1 MKKISLKLKLQAG
14 QSLVELVLVM
24 ALSAVILPALLTGF
38 VSSRQGKVQQSQ
50 GTQAV
55 YLLDQ
60 TIDSLRSIRERDWA
74 SFAVDGTYH
83 TATLSGSWVLVS
95 GSATVNGFTQQ
106 IVISDIN
113 RDLNGTI
120 ATSGGT
126 LDPSSKKVN
135 ISITWNQPYISTV
148 GASLYMTRYLSN
160 NAFTQTTAAQF
171 NSGILNSSQVTNTAG
186 GEVILI
192 NNNKAKWCS
201 PALSTA
207 TIDLPDGPP
216 VAVSA
221 VANTTTTSIPNN
233 VFVAIAPFAT
243 TSGKLAYVA
252 VTANTDPPVPT
263 LKGTFTLDPSKYS
276 SSGLIPTGINLTNS
290 FRTNDVKY
298 YTSPGGKLYALLA
311 TDLPDHE
318 VVAVQINNGTGD
330 SFQDP
335 VNKIYKYW
343 TFFNTTMYPVTQPIL
358 VNGNL
363 ETGNISPY
371 STTVNSGTGVINST
385 TVHTGTYSA
394 KLTTTKNS
402 PSGVG
407 GGGGCSGGKRILV
420 TPNSTYSWAGY
431 INVPTSGNTKFK
443 DARVRVVY
451 YTACTNGSVIS
462 TNDSNLVSTTGQG
475 WVQVTGT
482 TTTDSTAA
490 PYAEIQ
496 LLVES
501 SSSGTTSTAYFDD
514 ITMTLTSSTFNDQA
528 PFGYGASYLTI
539 LGDTGYIDSGGY
551 LYAFDLSNIDSKTPT
566 KGLDQVGCRILLD
579 GYDCKPGT
587 TASDLKY
594 DAGETGASWSD
605 VGSPAHNTC
614 SDGGNIEL
622 NADHQLSAVQI
633 SGGNKY
639 VYVAVGAGTNP
650 ELDVVDVSTAPTSN
664 VINSTCGR
672 GSDTGWKVT
681 GTLDFDPA
689 SGTEEAA
696 NSVYAKSDGT
706 RAYMSSNGG
715 ILHSGIPDSDQFYII
730 DTSNKSSPSFLSKW
744 SSNGSGHWANTAQTG
759 YYNGDSTNIEL
770 YPRRALTVL
779 NGERA
784 VLVGQDGIPN
794 DGIEPKEYQVLNLAT
809 EATPT
814 YCGGINFLPGFN
826 DLTSVSEFDGDNFVY
841 MVANTNE
848 KQLKIIQGGPDTG
861 IYADSGTF
869 ESQVYD
875 ATISSSFYHFDATI
889 NQPTNTTIK
898 AQVGLAPPVGGNCAS
913 AVFTNNYVGPNGD
926 LNAYFTPNGSAISGI
941 IPFGAYGGYQNPNR
955 CFKIKFFLSTT
966 DANQT
971 PTLYD
976 FTVNYSP

>member
-1 MKKISLKLKLQAG
+1 MRNKFLIKQNG
-14 QSLVELVLVM
+14 QSLVEIVLVM
-24 ALSAVILPALLTGF
+24 ALSAIILPALLTGF

-50 GTQAV
+50 RTQAT

-60 TIDSLRSIRERDWA
+60 TIDSLRSVRERNWE

-83 TATLSGSWVLVS
+83 TATLSGTWVLAS
-95 GSATVNGFTQQ
+95 GPATVNGFTQQ
-106 IVISDIN
+106 IIISDVG
-113 RDLNGTI
+113 RDLTGTI

-126 LDPSSKKVN
+126 LDPSSKKINV
-135 ISITWNQPYISTV
+135 SITWSQPYISTV
-148 GASLYMTRYLSN
+148 SASLYMTRYLSN
-160 NAFTQTTAAQF
+160 NAFTQTTAADF
-171 NSGILNSSQVTNTAG
+171 NLGILNSSQVTNTAG

-221 VANTTTTSIPNN
+221 VANSTTTSIPNN

-243 TSGKLAYVA
+243 TSGKLAYVT

-276 SSGLIPTGINLTNS
+276 NSGLVPTGINLTNS
-290 FRTNDVKY
+290 FKTNDVKY

-311 TDLPDHE
+311 TDLSDHE

-330 SFQDP
+330 SYQDP

-343 TFFNTTMYPVTQPIL
+343 TFFNTTMYPVTQPAL
-358 VNGNL
+358 VNNNL

-371 STTVNSGTGVINST
+371 STVINSGTGVINST
-385 TVHTGTYSA
+385 PIHMGTYSA

-402 PSGVG
+402 LSGVG
-407 GGGGCSGGKRILV
+407 GGGGCSGGKRIQV
-420 TPNSTYSWAGY
+420 VPNTTYSWSGY

-451 YTACTNGSVIS
+451 YTACAGGSVIS

-475 WVQVTGT
+475 WVQVTGSAA
-482 TTTDSTAA
+482 TDSTTN

-496 LLVES
+496 LLLES

-514 ITMTLTSSTFNDQA
+514 ISMSLVSSTFNDQA
-528 PFGYGASYLTI
+528 PFGYGASYITI

-551 LYAFDLSNIDSKTPT
+551 LYTFDLSNIDSKSPT
-566 KGLDQVGCRILLD
+566 VGLDQVGCRILLD

-594 DAGETGASWSD
+594 TSGETGASWSD

-622 NADHQLSAVQI
+622 NADHQLSAVQVG
-633 SGGNKY
+633 SNKY
-639 VYVAVGAGTNP
+639 VYAAVGAGTNP
-650 ELDVVDVSTAPTSN
+650 ELDIVDVSTPPTSN
-664 VINSTCGR
+664 LTSGTCGR
-672 GSDTGWKVT
+672 GSDAGWKAT

-696 NSVYAKSDGT
+696 NSVYAKADGT

-730 DTSNKSSPSFLSKW
+730 DTTNKSSPSFLSKW

-779 NGERA
+779 NGQRA

-794 DGIEPKEYQVLNLAT
+794 DGIEPKEYQVLNLET
-809 EATPT
+809 EATLS

-826 DLTSVSEFDGDNFVY
+826 DLTSVSEADGDNFVY

-861 IYADSGTF
+861 IYADSGTL
-869 ESQVYD
+869 ESSIFD
-875 ATISSSFYHFDATI
+875 ATLSNSFYHFFATV
-889 NQPTNTTIK
+889 NQPTNTIIE
-898 AQVGLAPPVGGNCAS
+898 AQVAVAPPVNNSCTS
-913 AVFTNNYVGPNGD
+913 AVFNYVGPNGD
-926 LNAYFTPNGSAISGI
+926 PTAYFTSNAGTISGI
-941 IPFGAYGGYQNPNR
+941 IPFGTYANGGYQNPNR
-955 CFKIKFFLSTT
+955 CFRLKFFLSTT
-966 DANQT
+966 DENQT